1 MTMNYILIPLV
12 IILAALTV
20 ITLVRGIIAFLANTK
35 ADLEQPE
42 GTGPTANQLLQNKLM
57 FRRILFQG
65 AAIVVVAII
74 LFSSRK

>member
-1 MTMNYILIPLV
+1 MNYILIPLV
-12 IILAALTV
+12 IILALLTV

-35 ADLEQPE
+35 ADLECPE
-42 GTGPTANQLLQNKLM
+42 GSGPSPNQLLQNKLM

-74 LFSSRK
+74 LFAARK

>member
-1 MTMNYILIPLV
+1 MNYILIPLV
-12 IILAALTV
+12 IVLAVLTV
-20 ITLVRGIIAFLANTK
+20 ITLVRGIAAFLANTK

-42 GTGPTANQLLQNKLM
+42 GSGPSANQLLQNKLM

-65 AAIVVVAII
+65 AAIVVTAII

>member
-1 MTMNYILIPLV
+1 MNYILIPFV
-12 IILAALTV
+12 IVLAVLTV
-20 ITLVRGIIAFLANTK
+20 ITLVRGIAAFLANTK

-42 GTGPTANQLLQNKLM
+42 GSGPSANQLLQNKLM

-65 AAIVVVAII
+65 AAIVVTAII

>member
-1 MTMNYILIPLV
+1 MNYILIPLV
-12 IILAALTV
+12 IVLAALTV
-20 ITLVRGIIAFLANTK
+20 ITLVRGIVAFLANTK